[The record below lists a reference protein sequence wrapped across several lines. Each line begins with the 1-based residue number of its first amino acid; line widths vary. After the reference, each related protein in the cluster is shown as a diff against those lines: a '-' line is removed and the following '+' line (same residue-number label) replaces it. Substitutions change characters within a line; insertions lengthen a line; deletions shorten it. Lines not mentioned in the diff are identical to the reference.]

1 MTTTLLRLAVSG
13 VMLFAPMLASQVNA
27 QEPGIA
33 KSAPAPA
40 PASNALD
47 TPGPGCVGKEK
58 LTNKLTPVDLY
69 RGISSCIEQEKFEP
83 GVFMYAMAGAYGR
96 FDTLRVADE
105 SAHQAAKILPMLA
118 FESGSKDKVAAFK
131 AQVGQILGN
140 DAKRAG
146 YCSEVE
152 RIGPP
157 AYFPSYM
164 VQHGLGAVTGAK
176 NGEAALVPSFNP
188 EIAWKKAV
196 VGYLQCPPLK

>member
-1 MTTTLLRLAVSG
+1 MTTILLRFAVAG
-13 VMLFAPMLASQVNA
+13 VMLFAPMLALQVNA
-27 QEPGIA
+27 QEPGTA
-33 KSAPAPA
+33 KSA

-47 TPGPGCVGKEK
+47 AAGPGCVGKEK

-118 FESGSKDKVAAFK
+118 FESGNKDKVAAFK
-131 AQVGQILGN
+131 AQVGQILGD

-164 VQHGLGAVTGAK
+164 VQHGLGAMTGAK

-188 EIAWKKAV
+188 KVAWKEAV
-196 VGYLQCPPLK
+196 LGYLQCPPLK

>member
-1 MTTTLLRLAVSG
+1 
-13 VMLFAPMLASQVNA
+13 MLFAPMLALQVNA
-27 QEPGIA
+27 QEPGTA
-33 KSAPAPA
+33 KSA

-47 TPGPGCVGKEK
+47 AAGPGCVGKEK

-69 RGISSCIEQEKFEP
+69 RGISTCIEQENFEP

-105 SAHQAAKILPMLA
+105 SAHQAAKILP
-118 FESGSKDKVAAFK
+118 
-131 AQVGQILGN
+131 QILGN
-140 DAKRAG
+140 DAKRAS

-164 VQHGLGAVTGAK
+164 VQHGLGALTGAK
-176 NGEAALVPSFNP
+176 NGEAALVPSFNR
-188 EIAWKKAV
+188 EVAWKQAV
-196 VGYLQCPPLK
+196 MGYLQCPPLK